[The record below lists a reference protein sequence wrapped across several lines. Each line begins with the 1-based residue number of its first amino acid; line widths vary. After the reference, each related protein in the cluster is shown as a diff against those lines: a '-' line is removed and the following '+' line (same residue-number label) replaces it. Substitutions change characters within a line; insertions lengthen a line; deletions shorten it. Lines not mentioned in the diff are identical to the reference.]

1 MDPYL
6 MAELGTMA
14 ALVPI
19 CGAIVMQTVN
29 NFRTAFKFSGSQC
42 VLAAY
47 CLSFFLMFILVAA
60 TSAAPPVGFEILKL
74 VFKTLVAGWLAAN
87 LAGALADSHTRA
99 QEAVAQDKEEEI
111 REDVPRVPITGRALQ
126 SNRLDDN

>member
-6 MAELGTMA
+6 LAELGTIA

-42 VLAAY
+42 VVAAY

-60 TSAAPPVGFEILKL
+60 TTGTPPIGFGILTL
-74 VFKTLVAGWLAAN
+74 IFKTVVAGWLAAN
-87 LAGALADSHTRA
+87 FAGALADSHTRA
-99 QEAVAQDKEEEI
+99 QEAVAQDKEEEV
-111 REDVPRVPITGRALQ
+111 REDVPRVPSTSRALQ
-126 SNRLDDN
+126 SNRLEDN